1 MDLSSCVVDELPRS
15 LVPRCKGCGNVWPS
29 CFRDESQSSRPAE
42 WRRSEVI
49 ACRCLRAPAT
59 QRSGE
64 MAPLLRASTLAA
76 LVAIAGRG
84 VAAQAEHKEMVSF
97 APMKKLNTEFREQ
110 NDPVMGGGSSGNFT
124 VGDGFGLF
132 QGTVRNVSFL
142 HAPGFCNAQVRT
154 GARSR
159 LDVSEFATE
168 QGGLRLV
175 VKNAREEYAPYE
187 GHKIAF
193 SALGVPHHNGGHEL
207 EGSYKADFKLSSAS
221 EGKCAV
227 IYVPFAEFSSGAS
240 RLRLMPP
247 TAAAAMSCLSSVY
260 RAASRCRLAQLA

>member
-1 MDLSSCVVDELPRS
+1 V
-15 LVPRCKGCGNVWPS
+15 
-29 CFRDESQSSRPAE
+29 
-42 WRRSEVI
+42 
-49 ACRCLRAPAT
+49 CRCLRAPAT

-76 LVAIAGRG
+76 LVAIAGCG

-240 RLRLMPP
+240 RLCLM